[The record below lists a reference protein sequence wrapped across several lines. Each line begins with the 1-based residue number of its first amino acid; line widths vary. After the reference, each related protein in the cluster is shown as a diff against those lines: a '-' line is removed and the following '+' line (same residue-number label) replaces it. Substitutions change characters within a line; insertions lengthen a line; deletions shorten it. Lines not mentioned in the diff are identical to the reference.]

1 MGMASRHNPFKRRKF
16 LDLCIF
22 ESHPSANR
30 TRDVT
35 QQPRPSQLRTIP
47 AAFVLHSIN
56 PKERKGVER
65 PYNLFVM
72 TVDCRN
78 STLVLPKMTDAL
90 SSSKLNLF
98 RRYHSTGRR
107 CSEPM
112 LVGMLWT
119 EQQSLPR
126 RKKQVAS
133 SHLRSLVEP
142 RRTIAPATIAM
153 INHADYKPKLIL
165 FHQTN
170 EIVLRDGLGR
180 VCAVILGSAT
190 SSPTAL
196 QQFQIYG
203 VTPIIPKQSKAQ
215 LFGHTSSTMSLIKD
229 EVKNRAL
236 YEWAVLEATP
246 CRSLFKRRVKLRLDF
261 TADST
266 FSSKEKVNTIKRYA
280 HCGTKAS
287 AMLRDHKHRHST
299 TMILDHKVLPPS
311 TPLPRKRGGPNE
323 IVIAPGM
330 DPYACV
336 FFLACAEEF
345 IACIL
350 P

>member
-1 MGMASRHNPFKRRKF
+1 
-16 LDLCIF
+16 
-22 ESHPSANR
+22 
-30 TRDVT
+30 
-35 QQPRPSQLRTIP
+35 
-47 AAFVLHSIN
+47 
-56 PKERKGVER
+56 
-65 PYNLFVM
+65 M
-72 TVDCRN
+72 TVDCKN
-78 STLVLPKMTDAL
+78 STLALPRMTAL
-90 SSSKLNLF
+90 SSSEFNLF
-98 RRYHSTGRR
+98 HRYSTGRR

-119 EQQSLPR
+119 EQQSVPR
-126 RKKQVAS
+126 RKSQVVS
-133 SHLRSLVEP
+133 SHLRSLAEP

-170 EIVLRDGLGR
+170 EMVLRDGLGR
-180 VCAVILGSAT
+180 VCAVILGVPT
-190 SSPTAL
+190 SSSSTAP
-196 QQFQIYG
+196 QQFRIYG

-215 LFGHTSSTMSLIKD
+215 IFGHTSSTISLIND

-266 FSSKEKVNTIKRYA
+266 FSSKQKINTIKKYA

-287 AMLRDHKHRHST
+287 AMLRDQKHRHST
-299 TMILDHKVLPPS
+299 TMILDHKVLSPS
-311 TPLPRKRGGPNE
+311 TPLRSKRGGPNE
-323 IVIAPGM
+323 IAIAPGM